1 MSDNK
6 MNMLSKYGLNLYEAL
21 VNAVAA
27 NVVLA
32 LRMKRLPGLET
43 ALRFGF
49 EKGLINVLGSVLA
62 SYWTPMMP
70 GVNELD
76 VEYLSQAIAAAIS
89 SFWNKGASATYLAQE
104 QLMISLT
111 SHLITT
117 KSANYAIPYVNSNLG
132 NTGIET
138 VNPQASFY

>member
-1 MSDNK
+1 MWFWP
-6 MNMLSKYGLNLYEAL
+6 
-21 VNAVAA
+21 
-27 NVVLA
+27 
-32 LRMKRLPGLET
+32 RMKRLPGLET
-43 ALRFGF
+43 ALRFGV

-104 QLMISLT
+104 QISLT

-132 NTGIET
+132 NTE
-138 VNPQASFY
+138 